1 MKKKLT
7 IIVISFIFLVIAGVL
22 FKYCSFFGAF
32 APAKVVI
39 TKKYISTNRSFINGV
54 TIEKIRVDSI
64 GADQLP
70 AKYTVTYLA
79 SCHIIHPDDR
89 PPEPPAK
96 IWFNREGKYWWN
108 EEHVNIPFI
117 HERFSRRSI
126 DTTGR
131 LPRSFGTEKFKTC
144 PLTFQNDQWYFFTIS
159 DPQIVGVFFHIDK
172 EGNTRYYRMESG
184 VSPI

>member
-32 APAKVVI
+32 APAKVV
-39 TKKYISTNRSFINGV
+39 
-54 TIEKIRVDSI
+54 
-64 GADQLP
+64 
-70 AKYTVTYLA
+70 